1 MKITQVT
8 PFFDQATNTVSYIIS
23 DNKSKNC
30 AIIDSVL
37 DYDPAASQTSTL
49 SADALIKYIKDNQLN
64 LLWIL
69 ETHVHADH
77 LSAAPYVQK
86 NLGGKIAIGKEITQ
100 VQSIFTGL
108 LNLKEDC
115 ATDGSQFDLLLTEG
129 DELKLGDACIK
140 VMHTPGHTPACVS
153 YHVDDA
159 CFVGDTLFMPDYG
172 TARCDFPGGDANT
185 LYHSIQKI
193 LSLPDDTQIF
203 TCHDYKADNRDHYA
217 WQSSVS
223 EQKQFNLHINQSIS
237 EAEFTQ
243 MRSTKDATLNMPKL
257 IWPAVQINM
266 RAGKLPEVED
276 NGAYYLKIP
285 MSHSSNKD

>member
-1 MKITQVT
+1 MKTTQVT
-8 PFFDQATNTVSYIIS
+8 PFFDQATNTVSYIIT
-23 DNKSKNC
+23 DNESKTC

-37 DYDPAASQTSTL
+37 DYDSASSQTSTL
-49 SADALIKYIKDNQLN
+49 SADLLIKHINDNRLN

-77 LSAAPYVQK
+77 LSAAPYLQK
-86 NLGGKIAIGKEITQ
+86 KLGGKIAIGKEITQ

-108 LNLKEDC
+108 LNLEGNC
-115 ATDGSQFDLLLTEG
+115 ATDGSQFDRLLEEG
-129 DELKLGDACIK
+129 DKLSLGDSHIS
-140 VMHTPGHTPACVS
+140 VMHTPGHTPACIS
-153 YHVDDA
+153 YYVDSA

-193 LSLPDDTQIF
+193 LSLPDDTQIY
-203 TCHDYKADNRDHYA
+203 TCHDYKAENRDFYA
-217 WQSSVS
+217 WQSSVL
-223 EQKQFNLHINQSIS
+223 EQRQFNRHINQDIN
-237 EAEFTQ
+237 EAEFTK

-266 RAGKLPEVED
+266 RAGKLPESED
-276 NGAYYLKIP
+276 NGACYLKIP
-285 MSHSSNKD
+285 VSHSSN